1 MYLKKFDQGDLAM
14 LSFGASKAVQECV
27 KTALDAGKDVQWKYS
42 SFSDPGGD
50 YCAVLVD
57 GVQVYRQEGY

>member
-1 MYLKKFDQGDLAM
+1 MKEAEVRSMGMFIGEAQAAAIKEAM
-14 LSFGASKAVQECV
+14 SKGSKVEMEE
-27 KTALDAGKDVQWKYS
+27 S

-57 GVQVYRQEGY
+57 GRRVATIDGY